1 MPRAQPFNHD
11 MKTKHTPTRP
21 AQPEIRMPAPEAFS
35 LIQQQATDGERVTH
49 DRAQRESDRKTAE
62 SNQIPLFV

>member
-1 MPRAQPFNHD
+1 

-21 AQPEIRMPAPEAFS
+21 AQPEIRMPEPEEFA
-35 LIQQQATDGERVTH
+35 LIQQQTTDGERVARERT
-49 DRAQRESDRKTAE
+49 QREADRKTAE

>member
-1 MPRAQPFNHD
+1 

-21 AQPEIRMPAPEAFS
+21 AQPEIRMPEPEAFA
-35 LIQQQATDGERVTH
+35 LIQHQTTDGDRVTR
-49 DRAQRESDRKTAE
+49 DRAQREADRKTAE